1 MAKVILSLASNRF
14 QAKNLSRARQCL
26 EEILSDL
33 RYSREHWTEPVGNA
47 KRRDAYL
54 NQLATG
60 TTTLDEQ
67 TLNER
72 LKQMEL
78 SFGRTQ
84 AKRLLG
90 IVPIDLDILQY
101 DEERRHLLDWQRPY
115 VTELI
120 GDLFNSPPES
130 GGARGGLNTLTQS
143 ENRFFRPPLTP
154 PNLGGENDT
163 DSPPESGGVRGGLNT
178 LMQSENRFFRP
189 PLAPPD
195 LGGESDTDSPPELGG
210 ARGGL
215 NTLTQS
221 DIRLFRPPLTPPD
234 SGGETDT
241 DSPPESGGDRGG
253 LNTLTQSDIRFFRPP
268 LTPPD
273 SGGGSGRKGLN
284 TSYISKRHNQQ
295 EQTLLRKTLRNNA
308 TAPEALLWM
317 KLKGKQIDGLKF
329 RRQFGVGPY
338 VIDFYC
344 PELRLGIE
352 LDGEIH
358 NRFDTEMHDNIRTTF
373 LRENRITLLRY
384 KNEVVYQNVDAIVED
399 IRQFHRNT
407 LNQASSN

>member
-26 EEILSDL
+26 EEIFSDL

-54 NQLATG
+54 NQLASG
-60 TTTLDEQ
+60 TTTLDEE

-101 DEERRHLLDWQRPY
+101 DDERRHLLDWQRPY

-120 GDLFNSPPES
+120 GDLFNSPPE
-130 GGARGGLNTLTQS
+130 
-143 ENRFFRPPLTP
+143 
-154 PNLGGENDT
+154 
-163 DSPPESGGVRGGLNT
+163 
-178 LMQSENRFFRP
+178 
-189 PLAPPD
+189 
-195 LGGESDTDSPPELGG
+195 LGG
-210 ARGGL
+210 A
-215 NTLTQS
+215 
-221 DIRLFRPPLTPPD
+221 
-234 SGGETDT
+234 
-241 DSPPESGGDRGG
+241 RGG

-273 SGGGSGRKGLN
+273 LGGENGSKGLN

-295 EQTLLRKTLRNNA
+295 EQTLLRKTLRSNA

-358 NRFDTEMHDNIRTTF
+358 NRFDTEMHDNIRTAF
-373 LRENRITLLRY
+373 LRENHITLLRY

-407 LNQASSN
+407 LNQASPN

>member
-26 EEILSDL
+26 EEIRSDL

-60 TTTLDEQ
+60 TTTLDEE

-101 DEERRHLLDWQRPY
+101 DDERRHLLDWQRPY

-154 PNLGGENDT
+154 PNLGGEN
-163 DSPPESGGVRGGLNT
+163 
-178 LMQSENRFFRP
+178 
-189 PLAPPD
+189 
-195 LGGESDTDSPPELGG
+195 
-210 ARGGL
+210 
-215 NTLTQS
+215 
-221 DIRLFRPPLTPPD
+221 
-234 SGGETDT
+234 
-241 DSPPESGGDRGG
+241 
-253 LNTLTQSDIRFFRPP
+253 
-268 LTPPD
+268 
-273 SGGGSGRKGLN
+273 GRKGLN

-352 LDGEIH
+352 LDGDIH
-358 NRFDTEMHDNIRTTF
+358 NRFDTEMHDNIRTAF
-373 LRENRITLLRY
+373 LRENRIMLLRY

-399 IRQFHRNT
+399 IRQLYRNT
-407 LNQASSN
+407 LNQVSPN

>member
-60 TTTLDEQ
+60 TTTLDEE

-90 IVPIDLDILQY
+90 IVPIDLDILLY
-101 DEERRHLLDWQRPY
+101 DDERRHLLDWQRPY

-130 GGARGGLNTLTQS
+130 GGARGGLNTPTQS

-154 PNLGGENDT
+154 P
-163 DSPPESGGVRGGLNT
+163 
-178 LMQSENRFFRP
+178 
-189 PLAPPD
+189 
-195 LGGESDTDSPPELGG
+195 
-210 ARGGL
+210 
-215 NTLTQS
+215 
-221 DIRLFRPPLTPPD
+221 D
-234 SGGETDT
+234 SGGE
-241 DSPPESGGDRGG
+241 
-253 LNTLTQSDIRFFRPP
+253 N
-268 LTPPD
+268 
-273 SGGGSGRKGLN
+273 GRKGLN

-295 EQTLLRKTLRNNA
+295 EQTLLRKTLRNHA

-358 NRFDTEMHDNIRTTF
+358 NRFDTEMHDNIRTAF

-407 LNQASSN
+407 LNQASPN

>member
-26 EEILSDL
+26 EEFFSDL

-60 TTTLDEQ
+60 TTTLDEE
-67 TLNER
+67 TLNQR
-72 LKQMEL
+72 LKLMEL

-101 DEERRHLLDWQRPY
+101 DDERRHLLDWRRPY

-154 PNLGGENDT
+154 PDSGGESDT
-163 DSPPESGGVRGGLNT
+163 DSPPESGGARGGLNT
-178 LMQSENRFFRP
+178 LMQSEDRFFRP

-195 LGGESDTDSPPELGG
+195 
-210 ARGGL
+210 
-215 NTLTQS
+215 
-221 DIRLFRPPLTPPD
+221 
-234 SGGETDT
+234 
-241 DSPPESGGDRGG
+241 
-253 LNTLTQSDIRFFRPP
+253 
-268 LTPPD
+268 
-273 SGGGSGRKGLN
+273 SGGGSGSKGLN

-358 NRFDTEMHDNIRTTF
+358 NRFDTEMHDNIRTAF

-407 LNQASSN
+407 LNQASPN

>member
-26 EEILSDL
+26 EEIFSDL

-101 DEERRHLLDWQRPY
+101 DDERRHLLDWQRPY

-120 GDLFNSPPES
+120 GDLF
-130 GGARGGLNTLTQS
+130 
-143 ENRFFRPPLTP
+143 
-154 PNLGGENDT
+154 
-163 DSPPESGGVRGGLNT
+163 DSPPESGGV
-178 LMQSENRFFRP
+178 
-189 PLAPPD
+189 
-195 LGGESDTDSPPELGG
+195 
-210 ARGGL
+210 RGGL

-234 SGGETDT
+234 SE
-241 DSPPESGGDRGG
+241 
-253 LNTLTQSDIRFFRPP
+253 
-268 LTPPD
+268 
-273 SGGGSGRKGLN
+273 
-284 TSYISKRHNQQ
+284 
-295 EQTLLRKTLRNNA
+295 
-308 TAPEALLWM
+308 
-317 KLKGKQIDGLKF
+317 GK
-329 RRQFGVGPY
+329 PMY
-338 VIDFYC
+338 
-344 PELRLGIE
+344 PS
-352 LDGEIH
+352 LDH
-358 NRFDTEMHDNIRTTF
+358 P
-373 LRENRITLLRY
+373 
-384 KNEVVYQNVDAIVED
+384 
-399 IRQFHRNT
+399 
-407 LNQASSN
+407 

>member
-26 EEILSDL
+26 EEIFSDL

-60 TTTLDEQ
+60 TTTLDEE

-101 DEERRHLLDWQRPY
+101 DDERRHLLDWQRPY

-120 GDLFNSPPES
+120 GNLFNSPPES
-130 GGARGGLNTLTQS
+130 GGARGGLNTPRQS
-143 ENRFFRPPLTP
+143 ENCFFRPPLTP

-163 DSPPESGGVRGGLNT
+163 PLVRPSHEGHTDSPPESGG
-178 LMQSENRFFRP
+178 
-189 PLAPPD
+189 
-195 LGGESDTDSPPELGG
+195 

-215 NTLTQS
+215 NNLVQS
-221 DIRLFRPPLTPPD
+221 EERLFRPPLTPPD
-234 SGGETDT
+234 SGGENDTPLVSPSHEGHT
-241 DSPPESGGDRGG
+241 DSPPESGGAKGG
-253 LNTLTQSDIRFFRPP
+253 LNNLVQSEERLFRPP
-268 LTPPD
+268 LTPPN
-273 SGGGSGRKGLN
+273 SGGESGSKGLN

-358 NRFDTEMHDNIRTTF
+358 NRFDTEMHDNIRTAF
-373 LRENRITLLRY
+373 LRENRIMLLRY
-384 KNEVVYQNVDAIVED
+384 KNEVVYQNVDAIIED
-399 IRQFHRNT
+399 IRQFYRNT
-407 LNQASSN
+407 LNQASPN

>member
-26 EEILSDL
+26 EEIFSDL

-60 TTTLDEQ
+60 TTTLDEE

-101 DEERRHLLDWQRPY
+101 DDERRHLLDWQRPY

-120 GDLFNSPPES
+120 GNLFNSPPES
-130 GGARGGLNTLTQS
+130 GGARGGLNTPRQS
-143 ENRFFRPPLTP
+143 ENCFFRPPLTP

-163 DSPPESGGVRGGLNT
+163 PLVRPSHEGQTDSPPESGG
-178 LMQSENRFFRP
+178 
-189 PLAPPD
+189 
-195 LGGESDTDSPPELGG
+195 

-215 NTLTQS
+215 NNLVQS
-221 DIRLFRPPLTPPD
+221 EERLFRPPLTPPN
-234 SGGETDT
+234 SGGE
-241 DSPPESGGDRGG
+241 SG
-253 LNTLTQSDIRFFRPP
+253 S
-268 LTPPD
+268 
-273 SGGGSGRKGLN
+273 KGLN

-358 NRFDTEMHDNIRTTF
+358 NRFDTEMHDNIRTAF
-373 LRENRITLLRY
+373 LRENRIMLLRY
-384 KNEVVYQNVDAIVED
+384 KNEVVYQNVDAIIED
-399 IRQFHRNT
+399 IRQFYRNT
-407 LNQASSN
+407 LNQASPN

>member
-26 EEILSDL
+26 EEIFSDL

-60 TTTLDEQ
+60 TTTLDEE

-101 DEERRHLLDWQRPY
+101 DDERRHLLDWQRPY

-120 GDLFNSPPES
+120 GDLF
-130 GGARGGLNTLTQS
+130 
-143 ENRFFRPPLTP
+143 
-154 PNLGGENDT
+154 
-163 DSPPESGGVRGGLNT
+163 DSPPESGGV
-178 LMQSENRFFRP
+178 
-189 PLAPPD
+189 
-195 LGGESDTDSPPELGG
+195 
-210 ARGGL
+210 RGGL

-234 SGGETDT
+234 SGG
-241 DSPPESGGDRGG
+241 
-253 LNTLTQSDIRFFRPP
+253 
-268 LTPPD
+268 
-273 SGGGSGRKGLN
+273 GGGSKGLN

-358 NRFDTEMHDNIRTTF
+358 NRFDTEMHDNIRTAF